1 MPRKDRGYQ
10 DLIRAIKEDN
20 ISGASL
26 ISRKAAKTIS
36 LFTQQTKAKTIQA
49 YYSSLLRIG
58 KGLISAQPDMVS
70 IFNLVNSILIAVE
83 EKKDKLTLEQLNNIV
98 RKKAGEFH
106 KRSLE
111 SLERMA
117 EFGQT
122 LIFNGCTILTYSF
135 SGGVFY
141 ILKKAKDKGKRF
153 EVVVSESR
161 PMFEGRKLALSLGK
175 LGIPVTL
182 VTDAALSLYVK
193 KSDLVL
199 VGADSI
205 SEKNFVNKVGTYGL
219 SLLAEEF
226 GIPFYVASDKT
237 KFISEKWRKS
247 PKPLADPE
255 EVLSRKLKN
264 VKTENQYFEEIPLLY
279 CTKIITPYGF
289 ISPTQ
294 VPAEIRK
301 TKISRKL
308 IRVLKGLL

>member
-26 ISRKAAKTIS
+26 ISRKAAKAIS

-49 YYSSLLRIG
+49 YYSSLLKIG
-58 KGLISAQPDMVS
+58 KELISAQPDMVS
-70 IFNLVNSILIAVE
+70 IFNLVNSILVAVE

-98 RKKAGEFH
+98 RRKAGEFH
-106 KRSLE
+106 KSSLK

-135 SGGVFY
+135 SGGVFS
-141 ILKKAKDKGKRF
+141 ILKKAKEKGKRF

-182 VTDAALSLYVK
+182 VTDAALGLCVK
-193 KSDLVL
+193 ESDLVL
-199 VGADSI
+199 VGADCI
-205 SEKNFVNKVGTYGL
+205 SEKSFVNKVGTYGL
-219 SLLAEEF
+219 SLLAKEL
-226 GIPFYVASDKT
+226 GIPFYVASDWT

-247 PKPLADPE
+247 PKRLADPK

-264 VKTENQYFEEIPLLY
+264 VKAENQYFEEIPLL
-279 CTKIITPYGF
+279 CCKKIITSDGF
-289 ISPTQ
+289 ILLTQ
-294 VPAEIRK
+294 IPVEIRK

-308 IRVLKGLL
+308 IRELKRLL